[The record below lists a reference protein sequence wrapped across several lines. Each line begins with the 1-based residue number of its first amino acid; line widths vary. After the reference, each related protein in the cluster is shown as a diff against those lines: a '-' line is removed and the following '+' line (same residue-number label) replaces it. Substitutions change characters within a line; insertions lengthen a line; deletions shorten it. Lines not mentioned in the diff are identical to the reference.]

1 VTSDPSAA
9 PPASASGSKI
19 TAYALGSSDR
29 ERRRL
34 MQQGGILRE
43 LLASAFRSASIGSGM
58 RVLDI
63 GSGAGDVAML
73 AAELVGPTGSV
84 VGLDRDPTSVAWAT
98 RRVAEAGYANI
109 RFRAG
114 EFNDFTDSQ
123 PFDALVGRFILMYLP
138 DPVATLR
145 HLAQQLR
152 GGAAIAFFE
161 PDFTVQ
167 SSVFPEMPEFRRFG
181 EWMREALR
189 CSGATIDMGM
199 RLHAA
204 YRDAGF
210 VNTAIAVSHL
220 SGCGFSREM
229 AEFIAETLR
238 SVLPKLVE
246 YGIAT
251 REEVQIDTLAD
262 RMEAASRAADPQWV
276 GPRYIAAWAKKP

>member
-1 VTSDPSAA
+1 MPSESSSA
-9 PPASASGSKI
+9 PPPSVPGSKS

-43 LLASAFRSASIGSGM
+43 LLADAFRAAGIGPGM

-84 VGLDRDPTSVAWAT
+84 VGLDRDSASVAWAT
-98 RRVAEAGYANI
+98 KRIAEAGIANI
-109 RFRAG
+109 HFQAG

-145 HLAQQLR
+145 HLAQQLCS
-152 GGAAIAFFE
+152 GAAIAFFE
-161 PDFTVQ
+161 PDFTVP
-167 SSVFPEMPEFRRFG
+167 SRVVPGMPEFERCG
-181 EWMREALR
+181 VWIREALR
-189 CSGATIDMGM
+189 ISGARVDMGM
-199 RLHAA
+199 HLYAT

-210 VNTAIAVSHL
+210 VGTETAVSHL
-220 SGCGFSREM
+220 SGCGITKEM
-229 AEFIAETLR
+229 AEYLTETLR
-238 SVLPKLVE
+238 SVLPKLE
-246 YGIAT
+246 KYGIAT
-251 REEVQIDTLAD
+251 REEVQIDTLTERVMAVG
-262 RMEAASRAADPQWV
+262 RAADPQWV
-276 GPRYIAAWAKKP
+276 STRYVAAWAKKP